1 MIIFLKEEDLILL
14 YDNYGNSMKQ
24 SMKIGSLLSAMQEYL
39 QTALVNDQEV
49 RVSDLAVK
57 IQKPCGQ
64 YTTINYIIK
73 KQSSGVKLFFD
84 NNNTLTCASKH
95 MIYDQSQLTRYACN
109 FAVGDRVLSQNG
121 YLTVDSVQQIP
132 SQDFYDIG
140 IDTPHVYCDSAG
152 ILHHNTLITAALS
165 QRCQPHGRTI
175 VIVPNKSLV
184 TQTERDYQLLEL
196 DVGVWFGDRKESGH
210 QHTICTWQS
219 LNILLK
225 NTKNQILAESQGLV
239 TIGEFIQGVVAVI
252 VDECHQI
259 KADSLTELL
268 VGPMSQIPIRWALTG
283 TIPKIEYEWMSLLVA
298 IGPVVK
304 RLTAVELQEKGIL
317 SQCHVNIRQLID
329 HGEYRDYQSELKY
342 LVDNADR
349 MGHIAQMIHQI
360 SQSGNTLVLVDRL
373 AAGEHLCSALPDAVF
388 ISGKNKVQDRKDHY
402 DTLAVSNNQITVA
415 TYGVASVGI
424 DIPRLFNVVL
434 IEPGKSFVRTIQSI
448 GRGLR
453 RAQDKDSVQIWDIT
467 STMKFSK
474 RHLTQRKKW
483 YEGAEYPYSTE
494 KVHWQ

>member
-1 MIIFLKEEDLILL
+1 M
-14 YDNYGNSMKQ
+14 
-24 SMKIGSLLSAMQEYL
+24 
-39 QTALVNDQEV
+39 
-49 RVSDLAVK
+49 
-57 IQKPCGQ
+57 
-64 YTTINYIIK
+64 
-73 KQSSGVKLFFD
+73 
-84 NNNTLTCASKH
+84 
-95 MIYDQSQLTRYACN
+95 
-109 FAVGDRVLSQNG
+109 
-121 YLTVDSVQQIP
+121 
-132 SQDFYDIG
+132 
-140 IDTPHVYCDSAG
+140 
-152 ILHHNTLITAALS
+152 HHNNLITAALS

-453 RAQDKDSVQIWDIT
+453 KAQDKDSVQIWDIT